1 MRILIAEDSELNF
14 EVLAEYFS
22 IGGHE
27 LSWARDGDQAITSLE
42 GGDFDLLLLD
52 LHMPRVDG
60 LTVLKWLREAREK
73 SEMKAIVLTA
83 DDSKGIRDESLALG
97 AAAFL
102 TKPLDLKQL
111 ATAIKEVTGTEA
123 GWSSD

>member
-14 EVLAEYFS
+14 EMLAEYFS

-42 GGDFDLLLLD
+42 GGNFDLLLLD

>member
-14 EVLAEYFS
+14 EMLAECFS

-27 LSWARDGDQAITSLE
+27 LSWARDGDQAIASLE

-60 LTVLKWLREAREK
+60 LTVLKWLREARERSK
-73 SEMKAIVLTA
+73 MKAIVLTA

-111 ATAIKEVTGTEA
+111 STAIKEVTGTEA
-123 GWSSD
+123 GCSSD